1 MKTKLSL
8 EKERYQFI
16 IDGGLAGIIFISLVA
31 SLMELISIFWS
42 NLNNMY
48 APIGTTGSRYHF
60 WNDVLSYCTNM
71 DEEIIGGSR
80 YRRRLMIMLKLI
92 FSLYL
97 EHSSYC

>member
-42 NLNNMY
+42 NFNNMY
-48 APIGTTGSRYHF
+48 APIGTLAVG
-60 WNDVLSYCTNM
+60 
-71 DEEIIGGSR
+71 IIFGMMFCR
-80 YRRRLMIMLKLI
+80 IAPIWMKK
-92 FSLYL
+92 
-97 EHSSYC
+97 